1 MNKTNGASKMLENGL
16 KVGDLAWYVPYSE
29 LRHGCVVKIE
39 EIDNTKSANV
49 IAVPFPINHDNKIV
63 SDFGSRF
70 MPLFEAELELKTM
83 LSEVKKKY
91 DDLRAVIIALELD

>member
-1 MNKTNGASKMLENGL
+1 MNKTNGVNTMLENGL

-49 IAVPFPINHDNKIV
+49 IAVPFPINHDNKII
-63 SDFGSRF
+63 SGFGSRF

-83 LSEVKKKY
+83 LSEINKKHR
-91 DDLRAVIIALELD
+91 DLRAVMIALELD